1 MKLNKYQHY
10 SKYKNGIAIPS
21 LIGTVLF
28 IILYSYSRLTSPGVE
43 VFLSDS
49 LYSLAASVLVAYLA
63 CLFLFYLSIY
73 KYYFSKSKIEN
84 NPQNLLY
91 HLQSPFKFT
100 KYKLIFVISS
110 LVYFVFFGFLS
121 NIFIYFV
128 DENTVFSI
136 YPIPPSDHLPHELNG
151 AHTTDHHQN
160 ASETESLN
168 ADFVSSIDY
177 PTYKLIICCNYIGYL
192 PMLILQ
198 LNESLSILII
208 PLNLIIG
215 ITLSILVG
223 LNVTLNIYIL
233 SKNRMV
239 RMSKKNLFGA
249 VGISTG
255 LFVGC
260 PTCTG
265 SLFYSL
271 VGFSSMVLLSSLN
284 FYQILFVLISIPMLF
299 GSLILMMNILRK
311 TYLQSCQIK

>member
-1 MKLNKYQHY
+1 LNKYHNY

-28 IILYSYSRLTSPGVE
+28 FILYSYSRLTSPGVE

-49 LYSLAASVLVAYLA
+49 LYSLAVTVLIAYLA
-63 CLFLFYLSIY
+63 CLFLLYLSIHR
-73 KYYFSKSKIEN
+73 YYFSKSKIEN

-91 HLQSPFKFT
+91 HLQSPFKST
-100 KYKLIFVISS
+100 KYKLIFLISS
-110 LVYFVFFGFLS
+110 LIYFVFFGFLS
-121 NIFIYFV
+121 NIFIYFM

-136 YPIPPSDHLPHELNG
+136 YPFPPSDHLPHEANVT
-151 AHTTDHHQN
+151 HTTNHHQD
-160 ASETESLN
+160 ASEMESLN
-168 ADFVSSIDY
+168 TDLVSSIDY

-198 LNESLSILII
+198 LSESLSILII

-215 ITLSILVG
+215 IALSVLVG
-223 LNVTLNIYIL
+223 LNVTLNIFIL
-233 SKNRMV
+233 SKNRTV
-239 RMSKKNLFGA
+239 EMSKRNLFGA
-249 VGISTG
+249 VGISMG

-271 VGFSSMVLLSSLN
+271 VGFGSLVFLASLN
-284 FYQILFVLISIPMLF
+284 IYQILFIIISIPMLF
-299 GSLILMMNILRK
+299 GSLIFMMDILRK
-311 TYLQSCQIK
+311 TYLKSCQIKD

>member
-1 MKLNKYQHY
+1 MKLKMYQNF
-10 SKYKNGIAIPS
+10 SKYKNGLTIPL

-28 IILYSYSRLTSPGVE
+28 FIFYFYSRLTSPGVE
-43 VFLSDS
+43 IFLSDS
-49 LYSLAASVLVAYLA
+49 LYSLAATVMIAYLS
-63 CLFLFYLSIY
+63 CLFLLFLSIH
-73 KYYFSKSKIEN
+73 KYFFSKSKIEN
-84 NPQNLLY
+84 NPENLLY
-91 HLQSPFKFT
+91 YLQFPFRSL

-110 LVYFVFFGFLS
+110 LIYFVFFGFLS

-136 YPIPPSDHLPHELNG
+136 YPIPPSDHENEVVNG
-151 AHTTDHHQN
+151 SHTTNHHQN
-160 ASETESLN
+160 ASEIERLN
-168 ADFVSSIDY
+168 STQISNIIF

-215 ITLSILVG
+215 ITLSVLVG
-223 LNVTLNIYIL
+223 LNVTLNIFILVKNRTERL
-233 SKNRMV
+233 SKR
-239 RMSKKNLFGA
+239 NLLGA

-284 FYQILFVLISIPMLF
+284 IYQILFVIISIPMLF

-311 TYLQSCQIK
+311 TYLKSCEIK

>member
-1 MKLNKYQHY
+1 MILNKYHNY
-10 SKYKNGIAIPS
+10 SKYKNGIVIPS

-28 IILYSYSRLTSPGVE
+28 FILYSYSRLTTPGGE
-43 VFLSDS
+43 IFLSDS
-49 LYSLAASVLVAYLA
+49 LYSLASTVLIAYLA
-63 CLFLFYLSIY
+63 CLFLLYLSIH

-84 NPQNLLY
+84 NPQNILY
-91 HLQSPFKFT
+91 HLQYPFRST
-100 KYKLIFVISS
+100 KYKLIFLISS
-110 LVYFVFFGFLS
+110 LSYFVFFGFLS

-136 YPIPPSDHLPHELNG
+136 YPFPPSDHVSDEANESH
-151 AHTTDHHQN
+151 ATDHHQN
-160 ASETESLN
+160 ASEIESLN
-168 ADFVSSIDY
+168 TSQMSSISY

-198 LNESLSILII
+198 LNESFSILII

-215 ITLSILVG
+215 ITLSVLVG
-223 LNVTLNIYIL
+223 LNVTLNIFIL
-233 SKNRMV
+233 SQNRTV
-239 RMSKKNLFGA
+239 KMSRRNLFGA

-284 FYQILFVLISIPMLF
+284 IYQILFVVISIPMLF
-299 GSLILMMNILRK
+299 VSLFLMMNILRK
-311 TYLQSCQIK
+311 TYLKSCQIE

>member
-1 MKLNKYQHY
+1 MNKYQSY
-10 SKYKNGIAIPS
+10 SKYKNGITIPA
-21 LIGTVLF
+21 LIGTALF
-28 IILYSYSRLTSPGVE
+28 FILYSYSSLTTPGVE
-43 VFLSDS
+43 IFLSDS
-49 LYSLAASVLVAYLA
+49 LYSLAVTVLIAYLA
-63 CLFLFYLSIY
+63 SLFLLYLSIF
-73 KYYFSKSKIEN
+73 KYYFSKSRLEN
-84 NPQNLLY
+84 NPRNLLY
-91 HLQSPFKFT
+91 HLQSPFKST
-100 KYKLIFVISS
+100 RYKLIFVISC
-110 LVYFVFFGFLS
+110 LLYFIFFGFLS
-121 NIFIYFV
+121 NTFIYFV

-136 YPIPPSDHLPHELNG
+136 YPIPPSDHLPHESNG
-151 AHTTDHHQN
+151 SHTTNHHQN

-198 LNESLSILII
+198 LSESLSILII

-233 SKNRMV
+233 SKNRTV

-284 FYQILFVLISIPMLF
+284 FYQILFVVISIPMLF
-299 GSLILMMNILRK
+299 GSLFFMMNMLRK
-311 TYLQSCQIK
+311 TYLESCQIK